1 MFQFHKNLRQILL
14 IFLST
19 LIISNANANN
29 YPEGYPE
36 CWKDSE
42 NPINTSVVP
51 LDINKKIWGKQ
62 MIYFCLK
69 ILK

>member
-51 LDINKKIWGKQ
+51 LDVNKIIWDRLK
-62 MIYFCLK
+62 IYFYLK
-69 ILK
+69 TLK